1 MLNICMVGHGMMGVW
16 HSEALQRVDDAQLH
30 TVVGRKPAPAGEA
43 QAAPSGGRKPPSTE
57 EFATK
62 YGYKKWTTDLG
73 DALADPEVDIVIIA
87 GPSETHADMAIAALE
102 AGKHVWCEKPM
113 AGSLAD
119 AERMLAA
126 ARASGRTTVLGY
138 NFIQNP
144 AFRLMRKLLGEERI
158 GAVNHI
164 RIEMDEDFMADPEA
178 LFYWKSEAASGHG
191 ALDDFGVHPL
201 SLISVLFGGVRRV
214 CGQMAKPYADR
225 PLAGG
230 RRSVETYDIAS
241 ALVELETG
249 ASGVICLN
257 RSAWG
262 RKGRI
267 SVQLYGATG
276 TILYDQERMN
286 ELQLYTAD
294 MPPETQGF
302 RTILTAPHH
311 PPYDRFIPAPGH
323 GLGFNDLKVIECR
336 ALIGRIRGEATRI
349 VDFEEGIRIE
359 RTVDAIA
366 RSAHAGTW
374 MDVPGPEV
382 RAT

>member
-1 MLNICMVGHGMMGVW
+1 MKTLGVGLIGTGYMGKC
-16 HSEALQRVDDAQLH
+16 HALAWNAV
-30 TVVGRKPAPAGEA
+30 APVFGDVERPRLAVLGEA
-43 QAAPSGGRKPPSTE
+43 TQELAERRAR
-57 EFATK
+57 EFGFARAT
-62 YGYKKWTTDLG
+62 G
-73 DALADPEVDIVIIA
+73 DWREVVTDPEVDVVSITT
-87 GPSETHADMAIAALE
+87 PNQFHPEMAIAALE

-144 AFRLMRKLLGEERI
+144 AFRLMRKLLDEGRI

-178 LFYWKSEAASGHG
+178 PFYWKSEAASGHG

-230 RRSVETYDIAS
+230 GRRTVETYDIAS
-241 ALVELETG
+241 ALIELETG

-286 ELQLYTAD
+286 ELQLYTTD

-366 RSAHAGTW
+366 RSAHAGAW
-374 MDVPGPEV
+374 MDVPGPEA
-382 RAT
+382 RAP